1 MSKGFSYA
9 QVGGGLGRDPDIRST
24 PNGVKV
30 ANFSVAVD
38 KGFGDKKSTHWFNV
52 VAFKDLAEFAEK
64 YLKKGSAVNVTGD
77 LQTKSWVDKQ
87 SGANRTATEIV
98 ALRIDF
104 ADGGSKSDS
113 GQTTRAAAPAQTRQQ
128 TAPAPRATTPVT
140 DDDPFAEEPF

>member
-128 TAPAPRATTPVT
+128 TAPAPRATTPAT